1 MDYKDK
7 PTGTDGNPYIWL
19 RYTTQFTTG
28 GRTHSIE
35 MGIPVPVGASAEM
48 REQLIREAESGMEQ
62 LTRHVENRVTQMLQ
76 RNARP
81 HEPATGGYKGPV
93 PASQPP
99 PPLYVSSGANP
110 SVSPPGRSQNV
121 VTPLAGTLSGGQVTR
136 QAESQAAPR
145 ETSQAQQAPQPAV
158 PPTRQTVGANMPST
172 PGIPGDA
179 SGNMKLGQF
188 MQFIRETWGLTPKQA
203 MDLLNV
209 KSLNGLNYREVLR
222 QLQPLVEQQAS
233 NAPASDQ
240 KPPVTGQ
247 SRPVEKPSSPGAPA
261 PASPAHA
268 PVGARELKRAPQAS
282 LMAPT
287 IPPNQKAGVTDQN
300 SGSMMPALPAS
311 SSPSPAGS
319 TASATSV
326 PGASKPASTPKPP
339 AGDRGDNARATASPE
354 PAPQSSP
361 TPPKAP
367 VIPIRMVRD
376 ETRKYKFDE
385 EEDGDEG
392 DELRIEEEDD
402 DNEQKLAMA
411 RIKLDELKEVRGAS
425 AANPARL
432 AVLHNVLNSQIDD
445 EQLQRLI
452 QAAWGATTVKKL
464 KVDQVEAL
472 ISWAKEDYFV
482 EEVEAVLGLIDE
494 EESYARSDW

>member
-1 MDYKDK
+1 MDYKDR
-7 PTGTDGNPYIWL
+7 PTGADGNPYIWL

-62 LTRHVENRVTQMLQ
+62 LTRHVENRVMQMLQ

-81 HEPATGGYKGPV
+81 HEPATGGQKGSIPASQPPTGGQKGPV
-93 PASQPP
+93 PASQLP
-99 PPLYVSSGANP
+99 
-110 SVSPPGRSQNV
+110 
-121 VTPLAGTLSGGQVTR
+121 TPLQMSSETP
-136 QAESQAAPR
+136 QAP
-145 ETSQAQQAPQPAV
+145 QAPQPAV

-179 SGNMKLGQF
+179 NGNMKLGQF

-222 QLQPLVEQQAS
+222 QLQPLVEQQAN
-233 NAPASDQ
+233 NAPASNQ
-240 KPPVTGQ
+240 KLPVPGQ
-247 SRPVEKPSSPGAPA
+247 SRPVEKPSNPGVPASAASSSPSPS
-261 PASPAHA
+261 SPAHT
-268 PVGARELKRAPQAS
+268 PVGARELKRAPQAPP
-282 LMAPT
+282 MAHT
-287 IPPNQKAGVTDQN
+287 ITPNQEAAIPNQDVRST
-300 SGSMMPALPAS
+300 MPASPAS
-311 SSPSPAGS
+311 SSPSPAHS
-319 TASATSV
+319 TASAASV

-339 AGDRGDNARATASPE
+339 AGERGDNAQATASPV
-354 PAPQSSP
+354 PVPQSP
-361 TPPKAP
+361 AAPAKAP
-367 VIPIRMVRD
+367 IVPIRMVRD

-385 EEDGDEG
+385 EED
-392 DELRIEEEDD
+392 ELPLEEDD
-402 DNEQKLAMA
+402 NDQKMAMA
-411 RIKLDELKEVRGAS
+411 RIKLDELKEVRGTS

-432 AVLHNVLNSQIDD
+432 AVLHNVVNSQIAD
-445 EQLQRLI
+445 EQIQRLI
-452 QAAWGATTVKKL
+452 QAAWGATSVKKL
-464 KVDQVEAL
+464 KVDQAEAL

-482 EEVEAVLGLIDE
+482 EEVDAVLTLIDE

>member
-1 MDYKDK
+1 MDYKDR

-35 MGIPVPVGASAEM
+35 MGIPVPVGASVEM

-62 LTRHVENRVTQMLQ
+62 LTRHVENRVMQMLQ

-81 HEPATGGYKGPV
+81 HEPATGGHKVPISASQPLAGGHRGPV
-93 PASQPP
+93 PASHPSQP
-99 PPLYVSSGANP
+99 LQMSSE
-110 SVSPPGRSQNV
+110 
-121 VTPLAGTLSGGQVTR
+121 TP
-136 QAESQAAPR
+136 QAP
-145 ETSQAQQAPQPAV
+145 QAPQPAV

-179 SGNMKLGQF
+179 NGNMKLGQF

-222 QLQPLVEQQAS
+222 QLQPLVEQQAN
-233 NAPASDQ
+233 NAPASNQ
-240 KPPVTGQ
+240 KPPGPGQ
-247 SRPVEKPSSPGAPA
+247 SRPVEKPSNPGVPASAASSSPSPS
-261 PASPAHA
+261 SPAHT
-268 PVGARELKRAPQAS
+268 PVGARELKRAPQAP

-287 IPPNQKAGVTDQN
+287 RTPNQEAAIPDQDVM
-300 SGSMMPALPAS
+300 STMPASPASSSTRS
-311 SSPSPAGS
+311 SSPSPARS
-319 TASATSV
+319 TASAASV
-326 PGASKPASTPKPP
+326 PGASKSASTPKLP
-339 AGDRGDNARATASPE
+339 AGERGDNAQATASPV
-354 PAPQSSP
+354 PVPQSP
-361 TPPKAP
+361 AAPAKAP
-367 VIPIRMVRD
+367 VVPIRMVRD

-385 EEDGDEG
+385 EEDEE
-392 DELRIEEEDD
+392 DELPLKEDD
-402 DNEQKLAMA
+402 DDNVQKMAMA

-425 AANPARL
+425 TANPARL
-432 AVLHNVLNSQIDD
+432 AVLHNVVNSQIDD
-445 EQLQRLI
+445 EQIQRLI
-452 QAAWGATTVKKL
+452 QAAWGATNVKKL
-464 KVDQVEAL
+464 KVDQAEAL

-482 EEVEAVLGLIDE
+482 EEVDAVLALIDE